1 MKLKNILFQACAVI
15 GGTMLFAS
23 CEDFLDREPLSS
35 VTPEAYFTTADHFA
49 AYSISQYNTWFS
61 SHSGYGMGIGNGDD
75 ATDNAITGNYN
86 ASLYEKGAWKVS
98 NSGGGWSFTS
108 IRYCNYFFENAV
120 AKYEAGQVLGSKEEI
135 EHYIGEMYFMRAWI
149 YFNYLKKF
157 GDYPIITE
165 VLPDNKE
172 VMMEKA
178 VRQPRNLVARF
189 ILSDLDEAIKRLY
202 SWGFESNNRINKE
215 TALLVK
221 SRVALYEATFE
232 KYHKDT
238 GRVPGDANW
247 PGKRVHPDFALNVNE
262 EVDFFLSQAI
272 EAAEQVAD
280 KVVLT
285 TNTRVADPDNIST
298 TSGWNPYFEM
308 FASTDLSSN
317 PEVLMWRSYAKTGS
331 FSVTHGTP
339 AWVQSGS
346 NNGLLKT
353 YIESFL
359 MEDGL
364 PWYAASATAPY
375 AGDKTLDDVKANR
388 DNRLQLF
395 VFSESNFLPN
405 HSQQTAGTVQ
415 YFMPHPVSNREEMR
429 DRTGYRLR
437 KYASFD
443 MAQNVWGK
451 AESTTGCIL
460 FRGVEAYLNYLEAYY
475 MKYGKVDGKAAN
487 YWRAVRERAGV
498 DPDFNKTIAATDM
511 SKETDWGK
519 RSGDQGVDA
528 TLLNIRR
535 ERRCEFIGEDMRWND
550 LVRWRSLDHMLTTR
564 FIPEGCNFWDELY
577 EVANKDENGAEIT
590 YSYTGAE
597 GANISD
603 PSYKYLRPY
612 SIMKDNNPVYDG
624 YTWAKANYLS
634 PLPVREIELLSPDE
648 SIDNSVLY
656 QNPYWPTTIN
666 GVAIE

>member
-1 MKLKNILFQACAVI
+1 MKLKNILFYTCIAM
-15 GGTMLFAS
+15 GGTGLFAS
-23 CEDFLDREPLSS
+23 CDEFLDREPLSE
-35 VTPEAYFTTADHFA
+35 VTPEAYFTTSDHFA
-49 AYSISQYNTWFS
+49 AYSIAKYNSWFS
-61 SHSGYGMGIGNGDD
+61 SHSGYGMGIGNGDGG
-75 ATDNAITGNYN
+75 TDNAVSGNYN
-86 ASLYEKGAWKVS
+86 SNRYEKGAWKVP
-98 NSGGGWSFTS
+98 NTGGGWSFTD

-120 AKYEAGQVLGSKEEI
+120 PKYEAGQVAGSKSDI

-149 YFNYLKKF
+149 YFNYLRTF
-157 GDYPIITE
+157 GDFPIITE

-172 VMMEKA
+172 VLTEKS

-189 ILSDLDEAIKRLY
+189 ILEDLDKAISKLKN
-202 SWGFESNNRINKE
+202 WGFSSNTRINKE

-232 KYHKDT
+232 KYHQET

-247 PGKRVHPDFALNVNE
+247 PGKRVHPNFSLDVAQEVN
-262 EVDFFLSQAI
+262 FFLKEAM

-280 KVVLT
+280 AVTLT
-285 TNTRVADPDNIST
+285 DNTGTIEPPTITT

-308 FASTDLSSN
+308 FASVDLASN
-317 PEVLMWRSYAKTGS
+317 PEVLFWREYAKTGS
-331 FSVTHGTP
+331 YSVTHGTP

-353 YIESFL
+353 YVESFL
-359 MEDGL
+359 MKDGR
-364 PWYAASATAPY
+364 PWYAASAAAPY
-375 AGDKTLDDVKANR
+375 LGDNTLDNVKANR
-388 DNRLQLF
+388 DSRLQLF
-395 VFSESNFLPN
+395 IFSESNFLPN

-415 YFMPHPVSNREEMR
+415 YFMPHPVSNRGEMQ
-429 DRTGYRLR
+429 DKTGYRLR

-443 MAQNVWGK
+443 PAQNVWGK
-451 AESTTGCIL
+451 AESTTGCII
-460 FRGVEAYLNYLEAYY
+460 FRGVEAYLNYIEASYLIN
-475 MKYGKVDGKAAN
+475 GNVSGKAAA
-487 YWRAVRERAGV
+487 YWREIRERAGV
-498 DPDFNKTIAATDM
+498 STDFNATIAATDM

-519 RSGDQGVDA
+519 MSGGQLVDA

-535 ERRCEFIGEDMRWND
+535 ERRCEFIGENMRWDD
-550 LVRWRSLDHMLTTR
+550 LVRWRALDGLLTEK

-577 EVANKDENGAEIT
+577 LTANKDENGADIK
-590 YSYTGAE
+590 YDYTGSE
-597 GANISD
+597 KSNISH

-612 SIMKDNNPVYDG
+612 SILKDNNLVYDG

-634 PLPVREIELLSPDE
+634 PLPIREIELLSPDE
-648 SIDNSVLY
+648 NVETSVLY

>member
-120 AKYEAGQVLGSKEEI
+120 AKYEAGQVSGSKEEI

>member
-86 ASLYEKGAWKVS
+86 ASLYERGAWKVS

>member
-49 AYSISQYNTWFS
+49 AYSIAQYNSWFS

-86 ASLYEKGAWKVS
+86 ASLYEKGSWKVP

-120 AKYEAGQVLGSKEEI
+120 AKYEAGQVSGSKEEI

-172 VMMEKA
+172 IMMEKA

-247 PGKRVHPDFALNVNE
+247 PGKRVHPDFTLNVNE

-519 RSGDQGVDA
+519 RSGDQDVDA

>member
-1 MKLKNILFQACAVI
+1 MKLKNILFQACAAI

-120 AKYEAGQVLGSKEEI
+120 AKYEAGQVSGSKEEI